1 MAPSFAIRGATQY
14 PIILE
19 LQYTTRDRPHRVGMG
34 WTSLMSSR
42 DVVFST
48 DRPMERGTKL
58 EISISWPVLLGG
70 QVPLKVVVDADVADC
85 VDKSVTA
92 RIVKYQFRTRRIPVA
107 KATAQTVAAAQAVA
121 APHPAAAA
129 LYQTHEAF
137 YAR

>member
-34 WTSLMSSR
+34 WTSLISSR

-48 DRPMERGTKL
+48 DQPMEKGTKL
-58 EISISWPVLLGG
+58 EISISWPVLLHG
-70 QVPLKVVVDADVADC
+70 QVPLKVVVESEVADC

-92 RIVKYQFRTRRIPVA
+92 RIVKYQFRTRRIPAA
-107 KATAQTVAAAQAVA
+107 KATAQAVA
-121 APHPAAAA
+121 APHQAAAA
-129 LYQTHEAF
+129 LYQNQEAL